1 MDSDK
6 GSTEPTEI
14 AGSQAPEPGQNQ
26 NQGQNQNLKG
36 LPAWALRLGKL
47 MIVFAILGCILLA
60 TGAFL
65 IGKVLDNALAPHGF

>member
-1 MDSDK
+1 MEKDQDSS
-6 GSTEPTEI
+6 GI
-14 AGSQAPEPGQNQ
+14 APENTSGKPG
-26 NQGQNQNLKG
+26 KSPTG
-36 LPAWALRLGKL
+36 LPGWALKLGKL